1 MSVWEELVGQ
11 EHAVAQL
18 RRAAAEEVPPHA
30 WLFTGPPGSGRS
42 TAARA
47 LAAALLCEKPDPA
60 ERGCGTCRSCRT
72 AMAGSHAD
80 VTDFATENLTIK
92 IEEARDLVVT
102 AQDRPAVGR
111 WRVIIIEDADRMPE
125 RTSNVLLKA
134 IEEPPPHTI
143 WLLCAPSPV
152 DVLVTIRSRCR
163 PVTLKVPGT
172 EEVAGL
178 LARRDG
184 VDPETA
190 RHAARLAQGHVG
202 IARRLALYPEARTRR
217 EDVVRMPLGLSGI
230 SSAVAVAERLIATA
244 EAEAAADAEQRNEQE
259 KKELL
264 ISLGAPESGRVP
276 PNIRAAV
283 RRLEDDQKR
292 RSRRIQVDTLDRFLI
307 DLSTFYR
314 DVLTLQLKTGS
325 ELVNQH
331 LQRELA
337 DYAVNS
343 SAERTLEQMD
353 IINLTRRRIS
363 TNVSPRLAFEAMAA
377 SLTQRH

>member
-1 MSVWEELVGQ
+1 MSVWDQLVGQ
-11 EHAVAQL
+11 EAAVAQL
-18 RRAAAEEVPPHA
+18 RRAAAQSSPAHA

-47 LAAALLCEKPDPA
+47 LAAALLCEREDPA

-92 IEEARDLVVT
+92 IEEARDLVVR

-111 WRVIIIEDADRMPE
+111 WRIIIVEDADRMPE

-134 IEEPPPHTI
+134 IEEPPPHTV

-163 PVTLKVPGT
+163 PVRLKVPAP
-172 EEVAGL
+172 EEVARL
-178 LARRDG
+178 LSRRDG
-184 VDPETA
+184 VEEPTA
-190 RHAARLAQGHVG
+190 LQAARLAQGHVG
-202 IARRLALYPEARTRR
+202 IARRLALDPQARQRR
-217 EDVVRMPLGLSGI
+217 EDVVRLPLGLDGI
-230 SSAVAVAERLIATA
+230 GAAVAAADRLIATA
-244 EAEAAADAEQRNEQE
+244 EAEAAADAEERNEAERAQ
-259 KKELL
+259 LL
-264 ISLGAPESGRVP
+264 VSLGAPESGRLP
-276 PNIRAAV
+276 PNIQAAV
-283 RRLEDDQKR
+283 RRLEEDQKR

-314 DVLTLQLKTGS
+314 DVLTLQLESGS
-325 ELVNQH
+325 TLVNRH

-337 DYAVNS
+337 DYALNS
-343 SAERTLEQMD
+343 SPERTLEQLD
-353 IINLTRRRIS
+353 TITLTRRRIS
-363 TNVSPRLAFEAMAA
+363 TNANPRLSFEAMAA
-377 SLTQRH
+377 ALMLRH